1 MGISNTT
8 NRAILWIR
16 VAGSGDSQVE
26 ERGQGVQVYFLTPE
40 SESQGSLFPLCV
52 CVCVCVCVFNSFSF
66 SIIFGFPAE
75 FLQKIDAFYFEEH
88 PWKFY
93 NLFSLKFHWQFLQY
107 L

>member
-1 MGISNTT
+1 M
-8 NRAILWIR
+8 
-16 VAGSGDSQVE
+16 AGSGDSQVE
-26 ERGQGVQVYFLTPE
+26 ERGQGVQVCFLTPE
-40 SESQGSLFPLCV
+40 SKSQGSLFALCV
-52 CVCVCVCVFNSFSF
+52 CFNSFRF